1 MRILLLSAYDAVSHR
16 QWREGLAAAL
26 PEHDWTVLTLPPRH
40 FSWRI
45 RGNGLSWGMGER
57 VVLEQ
62 PFDCL
67 IATSMVDLA
76 TLKGLVPS
84 LASVPSLVY
93 FHENQF
99 DYPVSEAAHKGL
111 EPKVVNLYS
120 ALAADRLVFNSDYNQ
135 QTFLQGVSM
144 LLNKMPDAVP
154 AGIVDALAA
163 RSAVLPVPL
172 KNDWFDLS
180 PVDRANVLTIVWN
193 HRWEYDKAP
202 EIFFQALGLMM
213 ENKVRFRV
221 HVMGQA
227 FRTVP
232 DMFSGMRERL
242 GDRLGQWGGV
252 EDRMAYRAYL
262 QQSHVVVS
270 TARHDFQGLA
280 VLEGVAAG
288 CIPLVPDRLAY
299 PEWFAAEYRYPST
312 PEQSER
318 EAQQLANR
326 LTALAL
332 QLDRAELPVAPDV
345 SHFSWSALQD
355 RYRGMITELGSLQK
369 AV

>member
-16 QWREGLAAAL
+16 QWREGLVAAL

-57 VVLEQ
+57 AVLEQ

-120 ALAADRLVFNSDYNQ
+120 ALAAHRLVFNSVYNQ

-180 PVDRANVLTIVWN
+180 QADRADVLTIVWN

-213 ENKVRFRV
+213 EKKVRFRV
-221 HVMGQA
+221 HVLGQA

-242 GDRLGQWGGV
+242 GDL
-252 EDRMAYRAYL
+252 
-262 QQSHVVVS
+262 S
-270 TARHDFQGLA
+270 TAL
-280 VLEGVAAG
+280 VNGVGSKIA
-288 CIPLVPDRLAY
+288 
-299 PEWFAAEYRYPST
+299 W
-312 PEQSER
+312 
-318 EAQQLANR
+318 
-326 LTALAL
+326 LTAHICNSRMWWYQRHGTIFRAWLCWRRWLQAVFRWFRIAL
-332 QLDRAELPVAPDV
+332 LIRNGLRLNIAILRRLNRV
-345 SHFSWSALQD
+345 SGKRSNWRID
-355 RYRGMITELGSLQK
+355 
-369 AV
+369 